1 MKKALIPVSK
11 VPGNVLIDVLPLLHE
26 PDTVTRAG
34 KGGLPG
40 MPASTFRR
48 FVEEC
53 MHPAATGP
61 GVKLTAIRERLAT
74 WGKATGRWTSA
85 LPTCRQIAA
94 LCRAGGMD
102 LYPAHNNATAVL
114 GWRLN

>member
-1 MKKALIPVSK
+1 MKALIPVSK
-11 VPGNVLIDVLPLLHE
+11 VPGNVLLDVLPLLHK
-26 PDTVTRAG
+26 PAPAAPAAG
-34 KGGLPG
+34 KLAI
-40 MPASTFRR
+40 PASTFRR
-48 FVEEC
+48 FVDEC
-53 MHPAATGP
+53 MHTAATGP
-61 GVKLTAIRERLAT
+61 GVKLTAIRERLQV

-94 LCRAGGMD
+94 LCRDAGME